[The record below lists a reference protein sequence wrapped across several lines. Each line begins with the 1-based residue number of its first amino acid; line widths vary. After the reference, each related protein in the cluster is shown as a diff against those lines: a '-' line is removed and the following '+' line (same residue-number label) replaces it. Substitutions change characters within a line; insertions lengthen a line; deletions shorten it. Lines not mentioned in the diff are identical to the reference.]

1 MLGPTDVS
9 SRSPR
14 SPPKYGGVSDARVAV
29 GFSRGFGRL
38 RPLTPSAGLGS
49 SVCKG
54 WTLFLKCAEDGYH
67 AFIRAQIRSRLK
79 PIKGTDWTRPFFL
92 FLRLQ
97 LCNQGYR
104 TSSRR

>member
-1 MLGPTDVS
+1 M
-9 SRSPR
+9 
-14 SPPKYGGVSDARVAV
+14 

-79 PIKGTDWTRPFFL
+79 PIKGTDWTRPFSYFYGYNFATKVIAPHLDVEVNKAGYLSRGAFAATFL
-92 FLRLQ
+92 AR
-97 LCNQGYR
+97 G
-104 TSSRR
+104 